1 MFGKTRDN
9 DIHYGLI
16 VPLFLHCLILQAM
29 LPLVRGGTT
38 YRAIET
44 DISVVWI
51 GVIGASFSLLPI
63 ALAIPFGKLMDRGH
77 DARAAQVGAVFM
89 FAGSLVLY
97 LTPGSRIDLLMANVL
112 LGIGHLLAMAAHQ
125 MISVRS
131 AGPKSRET
139 VLSLYMLGL
148 AVGQAVGPMI
158 MGFAAGDAHVAP
170 TQTLFILGASLAALN
185 ILVGLTITRALPK
198 PPRDENEVRLS
209 LLEILKLKGLAAI
222 IFASVITVTTFD
234 VLIIYMPLLGTERH
248 IEASH
253 IGWLLTVR
261 AAGAM
266 ASRLAYVS
274 LFKIFGRIPLTIAS
288 LLMAAAGLLVLALPL
303 PLWMLY
309 VGAVASGYGLGISST
324 LAFSGMVQ
332 LAPANVRSTALS
344 MRLTGNRIGQ
354 VAFPFTASFLAAFAG
369 VGGVFAV
376 IAISLVI
383 ASVWVRQTWPRDK
396 V

>member
-1 MFGKTRDN
+1 
-9 DIHYGLI
+9 
-16 VPLFLHCLILQAM
+16 M
-29 LPLVRGGTT
+29 LPLVRGGTS

-63 ALAIPFGKLMDRGH
+63 VLAIPFGKIIDRGH
-77 DARAAQVGAVFM
+77 DARCAQIGAVLM
-89 FAGSLVLY
+89 LAGALVLY
-97 LTPGSRIDLLMANVL
+97 LLPGTRAELLLANVL
-112 LGIGHLLAMAAHQ
+112 LGIGHLLAMGAHQ
-125 MISVRS
+125 MISVRA
-131 AGPKSRET
+131 AGPKSREHA
-139 VLSLYMLGL
+139 LSLYMLGL
-148 AVGQAVGPMI
+148 AVGQAIGPLI
-158 MGFAAGDAHVAP
+158 MGFAAGDARIAP
-170 TQTLFILGASLAALN
+170 TQTLFILGVALAALN
-185 ILVGLTITRALPK
+185 VGVGFTISRAPPK
-198 PPRDENEVRLS
+198 PPRDEHEERLS
-209 LLEILKLKGLAAI
+209 IREILKLKGLAAI
-222 IFASVITVTTFD
+222 IFTSVITVTTFD

-248 IEASH
+248 IDASH

-266 ASRLAYVS
+266 ASRVAYVS
-274 LFKIFGRIPLTIAS
+274 LFRMFGRIPLTLIS
-288 LLMAAAGLLVLALPL
+288 LLMAAAGLLILALPL

-309 VGAVASGYGLGISST
+309 VGAIASGYGLGISST

-332 LAPANVRSTALS
+332 LAPANVRATALS

-369 VGGVFAV
+369 VGGVFAI

-383 ASVWVRQTWPRDK
+383 ASLWVRQSWPKDK